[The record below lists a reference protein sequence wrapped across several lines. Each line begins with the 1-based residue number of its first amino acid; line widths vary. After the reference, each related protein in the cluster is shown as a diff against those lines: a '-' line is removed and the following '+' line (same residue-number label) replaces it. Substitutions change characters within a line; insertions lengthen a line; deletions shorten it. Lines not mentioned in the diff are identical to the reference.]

1 MALLIGITTV
11 LFPVLKYAVLFN
23 GTLHLIP
30 VRDSVQKVFSQLDK
44 WSMIEVFILALIIM
58 GIKSNSGFVSITME
72 SGAYFLAV
80 SVISRMFTSFYVS
93 DEHTYVR
100 VK

>member
-11 LFPVLKYAVLFN
+11 LFPVVKYAVLVN
-23 GTLHLIP
+23 GTLHLVP

-44 WSMIEVFILALIIM
+44 WSMIEVFVLALIII

-80 SVISRMFTSFYVS
+80 SVISRMVTSIYISAFLINI
-93 DEHTYVR
+93 EIN
-100 VK
+100 